1 MEKPIPSQ
9 EFSYDS
15 LSKASKTKEVRRSLI
30 QKSFRDGLESVTIEN
45 NYLKATFLPEVGG
58 KMIRLMNVKTGNEFL
73 LESQL
78 VDRSYQRAYY
88 GAEFAKFDVSGFDD
102 CFPTIAA
109 SPYRSL
115 SRADILHDIGFPD
128 HGELWSRPW
137 EYNFDGKEIS
147 FSIEGVKANYRFE
160 RKARVEENKL
170 ILSYAL
176 TNLSNE
182 PFSYLWSAHPLLKIH
197 VGDRL
202 ILPRSVTRVLL
213 DWVSDEKIGKH
224 GDIAPWP
231 FLSCTN
237 KEMNYAEVQD
247 KTVAFALKCFTE
259 RLSEGYA
266 GLYNKEIDQSV
277 VFEFDVAENPY
288 LGVWLCY
295 GGWPADTAEKH
306 YTVALE
312 PCNGRPD
319 SLSEAVLRKECAE
332 VDPGDTRKWGLT
344 LSVRSGMPN

>member
-9 EFSYDS
+9 EFSYDN
-15 LSKASKTKEVRRSLI
+15 LSTASKKKEVGRSLI

-45 NYLKATFLPEVGG
+45 DYLKAEFLPDVGG
-58 KMIRLMNVKTGNEFL
+58 KMIRLINVKTGNELL

-78 VDRSYQRAYY
+78 ADRSYRRAYC
-88 GAEFAKFDVSGFDD
+88 GADFAKFDVSGFDD

-115 SRADILHDIGFPD
+115 IRADILRGIGFPH

-147 FSIEGVKANYRFE
+147 SSIKGVKANYRFE
-160 RKARVEENKL
+160 RKARVKENKL
-170 ILSYAL
+170 ILSCAL

-182 PFSYLWSAHPLLKIH
+182 PFSYLWSASPLLKIH

-231 FLSCTN
+231 FLSSTN
-237 KEMNYAEVQD
+237 KEKNYAGVQGNGIRP
-247 KTVAFALKCFTE
+247 E
-259 RLSEGYA
+259 M
-266 GLYNKEIDQSV
+266 LYRTIE
-277 VFEFDVAENPY
+277 
-288 LGVWLCY
+288 
-295 GGWPADTAEKH
+295 
-306 YTVALE
+306 
-312 PCNGRPD
+312 
-319 SLSEAVLRKECAE
+319 
-332 VDPGDTRKWGLT
+332 
-344 LSVRSGMPN
+344 

>member
-1 MEKPIPSQ
+1 MH
-9 EFSYDS
+9 
-15 LSKASKTKEVRRSLI
+15 
-30 QKSFRDGLESVTIEN
+30 
-45 NYLKATFLPEVGG
+45 
-58 KMIRLMNVKTGNEFL
+58 GN
-73 LESQL
+73 
-78 VDRSYQRAYY
+78 
-88 GAEFAKFDVSGFDD
+88 
-102 CFPTIAA
+102 
-109 SPYRSL
+109 
-115 SRADILHDIGFPD
+115 GFPD

-137 EYNFDGKEIS
+137 EYNFDGKDIS
-147 FSIEGVKANYRFE
+147 FSIKGVKANYRFG
-160 RKARVEENKL
+160 RRVRVEENKL

-176 TNLSNE
+176 SNLSNE
-182 PFSYLWSAHPLLKIH
+182 PFSYLWSAPPLLKVH

-202 ILPRSVTRVLL
+202 ILSRSVTRVLL

-247 KTVAFALKCFTE
+247 KTMAFALSCFTE
-259 RLSEGYA
+259 QLCEEYT
-266 GLYNKEIDQSV
+266 GLRNKEISQSV
-277 VFEFDVAENPY
+277 VFEFDVRENPY
-288 LGVWLCY
+288 VGVWLCY

-319 SLSEAVLRKECAE
+319 SLSEAALRKECAE